1 MKRKYTVTIE
11 LWGDDAGYCQV
22 TRQGRNHQGGASQEK
37 SGHALEFESVSNAV
51 DDAASQALEFM
62 GTLEDV
68 FSPAE
73 PERETESG

>member
-37 SGHALEFESVSNAV
+37 SGHTPWNSRA
-51 DDAASQALEFM
+51 
-62 GTLEDV
+62 
-68 FSPAE
+68 
-73 PERETESG
+73 